1 MWRRGYGLHMPDI
14 PSAVPDKAKIRA
26 LIHRRGDTI
35 SDFAR
40 EIGVHRDK
48 IWDITSRTTP
58 RPVAIRT
65 LKPIARGL
73 RVKLSDISDW
83 DGDDIDLE
91 PKALAS

>member
-1 MWRRGYGLHMPDI
+1 MPDI
-14 PSAVPDKAKIRA
+14 PSAVPDKVKIRA
-26 LIHRRGDTI
+26 LIRRRGDTI

-48 IWDITSRTTP
+48 IWDITSRGTP

-65 LKPIARGL
+65 LRPIARGL

-83 DGDDIDLE
+83 DGDDIESDAE
-91 PKALAS
+91 TKIPA